1 LSQPLR
7 HPAVLVRELA
17 VTRRVLE
24 VIVPTLAM
32 FGEVLVGLGGSIL
45 TFRGFVQAV
54 CCGSL
59 GCHRQLPHPLGL
71 FTDANGIFEAPRL
84 LTAFGLPADV
94 CVGHQRLLLVNRRVA
109 SSRAT
114 KTGSVKR
121 VENRQV
127 RVGPVAHLLGA
138 EAVRLEYPTQV
149 VFESVTL
156 GVNDGARIGIVGRN
170 GDGKS
175 SLLGLLTGQLR
186 PDSGRVTR
194 RSGLRVSALSQ
205 ADTLDPERTVGWTLV
220 ADQPEHQW
228 AGDARVREVVDGLV
242 SDIAWDATISTL
254 SGGQRRRVQL
264 AQLLIGEWD
273 VIALDEPTN
282 HLDIEG
288 ITWLAGH
295 LRQRWARN
303 TGGLLLVTHDRW
315 FLDEVATTTWEV
327 HDGIVEPFEGGYAA
341 YVLQRVERDRLASAA
356 EAKRQN
362 LMRKELAWLRRG
374 PPART
379 SKPKFR
385 IEAANQLIADVP
397 PLRNTVEL
405 AKLATARLGKDVIDL
420 LDVSVSFDGR
430 PVLRDVEWRIAPGE
444 RTGIVG
450 ANGAGKSTLLG
461 LITGSVA
468 PDTGRVKRGKTV
480 RLAMLDQRGEEL
492 AAVAGDRIA
501 DLLGGLRGGYQVDGR
516 EVTPAQL
523 LERLG
528 FARGQLSARVDDL
541 SGGQRRRLQLML
553 TLLAEPNVLLLDEPT
568 NDVDTDTLTA
578 VEDLL
583 DSWAGTLIVVSH
595 DRYLLE
601 RVTDQQYAILD
612 GRLRHLPGGIDEYL
626 RLAARRTT
634 TSASLAPS
642 SGPSSGPA
650 RFEPATV
657 SGSQR
662 RAAEKELAAVD
673 RQLARLADRIAA
685 KHHELA
691 EHDQSDHVGL
701 TRLTRELR
709 GLEGEVAERESR
721 WLELSEAL
729 E

>member
-1 LSQPLR
+1 
-7 HPAVLVRELA
+7 
-17 VTRRVLE
+17 
-24 VIVPTLAM
+24 M
-32 FGEVLVGLGGSIL
+32 
-45 TFRGFVQAV
+45 
-54 CCGSL
+54 
-59 GCHRQLPHPLGL
+59 
-71 FTDANGIFEAPRL
+71 
-84 LTAFGLPADV
+84 
-94 CVGHQRLLLVNRRVA
+94 
-109 SSRAT
+109 
-114 KTGSVKR
+114 
-121 VENRQV
+121 
-127 RVGPVAHLLGA
+127 AHLIGA
-138 EAVRLEYPTQV
+138 EAVHLEYPTQV
-149 VFESVTL
+149 VFESISL

-175 SLLGLLTGQLR
+175 SLLRLLSDQLQ
-186 PDSGRVTR
+186 PNSGRVTR
-194 RSGLRVSALSQ
+194 RSGLRVGALSQ
-205 ADTLDPERTVGWTLV
+205 ADTLDPAHTVGWTLV
-220 ADQPEHQW
+220 GDQPEHQW
-228 AGDARVREVVDGLV
+228 AGDPRIRDVVGGLV
-242 SDIAWDATISTL
+242 SDIDWDATTSTL

-295 LRQRWARN
+295 LQQRWARN
-303 TGGLLLVTHDRW
+303 TGGLLVVTHDRW

-341 YVLQRVERDRLASAA
+341 YILQRVERDRQAA
-356 EAKRQN
+356 AVESKRQN

-385 IEAANQLIADVP
+385 IDAANQLIADVP

-430 PVLRDVEWRIAPGE
+430 PVLRDIEWRIGPGE

-461 LITGSVA
+461 LIAGTVA

-480 RLAMLDQRGEEL
+480 QLSVLDQQGDL
-492 AAVAGDRIA
+492 LTPFTGDRIA
-501 DLLGGLRGGYQVDGR
+501 DVLTGLRGGYQVEGR
-516 EVTPAQL
+516 EMTPTQL

-528 FARGQLSARVDDL
+528 FGRGQLSARVGEL

-553 TLLAEPNVLLLDEPT
+553 TLLSEPNVLLLDEPT
-568 NDVDTDTLTA
+568 NDVDTDMLTA
-578 VEDLL
+578 TEDLL
-583 DSWAGTLIVVSH
+583 DSWPGTLIVVSH

-601 RVTDQQYAILD
+601 RITDQQYAILD
-612 GRLRHLPGGIDEYL
+612 GRLRHLPGGVDEYL
-626 RLAARRTT
+626 RLAARSPSVAEPLR
-634 TSASLAPS
+634 AAP
-642 SGPSSGPA
+642 
-650 RFEPATV
+650 EPAGM
-657 SGSQR
+657 SGAQR
-662 RAAEKELAAVD
+662 RAAEKELASVD

-685 KHHELA
+685 KHVELA
-691 EHDQSDHVGL
+691 DHDQSDHVGI
-701 TRLTRELR
+701 TRLTGELR
-709 GLEGEVAERESR
+709 ALEDEVGTLESR
-721 WLELSEAL
+721 WLELSEMV